1 MCSTRRYVGFFLPL
15 LALLILTGAMGS
27 AADASTRTQSSVEFG
42 PTASVQP
49 RAAALET
56 SSLLVKF
63 RPGLSASARAST
75 LADVDASLRE
85 TIADIGVDVVTVP
98 AARAAAALRQLGATP
113 RVSFVEPDRVL
124 APQEQLPN
132 DPYFLNSGSWNLGGG
147 AWGWYV
153 THTTQAWD
161 ITQGDPSVVI
171 AILDTGIKTSGLTDF
186 GGQISSTWNVM
197 TNNTDATTNAGNHGT
212 YVAGVAALAVGN
224 GVGNAGYCPKCRLMV
239 VQVGTD
245 SGASLSDLASG
256 VTYAADHGA
265 RVANLSWA
273 GASDSSTL
281 QSAINYAH
289 NKGLVITA
297 AAGNSNCDCKTYP
310 SGDQNVLGVA
320 GVSDAAG
327 DKQGDSNFGSWVKV
341 AAPEDDMTAWP
352 SINGA
357 PGYAPVGGTSV
368 AAPAVA
374 GIAGLLFSYNPSLT
388 NSQVE
393 QALESTA
400 APVNFNVAYGRVDAL
415 AALQSFGATD
425 PQQTS
430 APVLVA
436 APQIYYET
444 NGATAIAPLS
454 AAPQV
459 GQVLV
464 RGVGGWVGSAGIV
477 VSGLQWQ
484 RCKVDGTGCTT
495 VGNLPT
501 YAVQSADAGYAIRL
515 SFTIGNGIG
524 STPAAA
530 LTQLVGG
537 TSTTTTTTTSS
548 APMNTSAPG
557 VSGTAQ
563 AGQTLTATTGTWS
576 GSPTGYSFQWQD
588 CNSSG
593 GGCTAI
599 AGAGSSSYAVQSTDV
614 GLTLRVVVT
623 ASNAGGSTA
632 AASAPTG
639 VVSAATTTT
648 TTPAT
653 ITTTFSASLNPGNPS
668 RTFSITVG
676 AGLTDAKLSFSKCG
690 SMSVG
695 LSNGASASG
704 PPVVTLDS
712 SVGAGTYTYTVTG
725 GKCSFTLTVTA
736 PAS

>member
-1 MCSTRRYVGFFLPL
+1 MNKESPPMCSTRRYVGFFLPL
-15 LALLILTGAMGS
+15 LALLTLTGAMGS
-27 AADASTRTQSSVEFG
+27 AADASTRTQSSVELG

-85 TIADIGVDVVTVP
+85 TIADIGVDIVTVP

-197 TNNTDATTNAGNHGT
+197 TNSTDATTNAGNHGT

-327 DKQGDSNFGSWVKV
+327 DKQGDSNYGSWVKV
-341 AAPEDDMTAWP
+341 AAPEGNLTAWP
-352 SINGA
+352 TISGA
-357 PGYAPVGGTSV
+357 PGYASVGGTSV

-388 NSQVE
+388 NTQVE
-393 QALESTA
+393 QALEQSVT
-400 APVNFNVAYGRVDAL
+400 PVNFSVAYGRVDAL
-415 AALQSFGATD
+415 AALQYLGASD
-425 PQQTS
+425 PQQS
-430 APVLVA
+430 SPPVQAAP
-436 APQIYYET
+436 PQIYYET
-444 NGATAIAPLS
+444 NGWSALAPMTTAPA
-454 AAPQV
+454 V
-459 GQVLV
+459 GEVLV
-464 RGVGGWVGSAGIV
+464 RGVGGWTGSSGLT

-484 RCKVDGTGCTT
+484 RCDGS
-495 VGNLPT
+495 GNCVYLGNQST
-501 YAVQSADAGYAIRL
+501 YTVQSADSGYTIKL
-515 SFTIGNGIG
+515 LFTVKN
-524 STPAAA
+524 A
-530 LTQLVGG
+530 LGAVSASVVTQPVGG
-537 TSTTTTTTTSS
+537 TASTPTGS
-548 APMNTSAPG
+548 APTNTSPPAIT
-557 VSGTAQ
+557 GTAQ
-563 AGQTLTATTGTWS
+563 VGQTLTATSGSWT
-576 GSPTGYSFQWQD
+576 GSPTYTYAWQRCDNSGANCSSVGVSGSSYVLQSSDAGYSM
-588 CNSSG
+588 
-593 GGCTAI
+593 
-599 AGAGSSSYAVQSTDV
+599 
-614 GLTLRVVVT
+614 RVAVT
-623 ASNAGGSTA
+623 ASNAYGATSA
-632 AASAPTG
+632 SSAASAVVAAPLAPT
-639 VVSAATTTT
+639 SSMQTQ
-648 TTPAT
+648 
-653 ITTTFSASLNPGNPS
+653 TFSGSLNPSNTTRS
-668 RTFSITVG
+668 FSVTIGSGT
-676 AGLTDAKLSFSKCG
+676 ASARLSFSRCNTL
-690 SMSVG
+690 SLG
-695 LSNGASASG
+695 LSSGANASG
-704 PPVVTLDS
+704 PSVVGLDATMA
-712 SVGAGTYTYTVTG
+712 AGTYTYTVSG
-725 GKCSFTLTVTA
+725 GKCSFTLVVSA
-736 PAS
+736 PMP